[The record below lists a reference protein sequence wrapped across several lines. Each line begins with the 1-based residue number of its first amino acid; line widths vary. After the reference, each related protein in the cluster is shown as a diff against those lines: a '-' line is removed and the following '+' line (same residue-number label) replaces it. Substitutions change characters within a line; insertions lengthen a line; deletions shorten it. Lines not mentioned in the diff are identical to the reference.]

1 MFSGVPQSCLKQVP
15 TVPRRTMVSAETGAE
30 NEQLRAETIDKVGAF
45 LSFCDAIIKPFSKH
59 YHIIC
64 TTVDIY
70 LSKTDV
76 EGRSVIQ
83 FNYFQQA
90 HSAFGFLHFKCV

>member
-1 MFSGVPQSCLKQVP
+1 
-15 TVPRRTMVSAETGAE
+15 MVSAETGAE
-30 NEQLRAETIDKVGAF
+30 NEQLRAETIDKTGAF
-45 LSFCDAIIKPFSKH
+45 SSFCDAIMKPLSKH

-64 TTVDIY
+64 NTVEIY

-83 FNYFQQA
+83 FIYFQQA
-90 HSAFGFLHFKCV
+90 HSSIRFFAI